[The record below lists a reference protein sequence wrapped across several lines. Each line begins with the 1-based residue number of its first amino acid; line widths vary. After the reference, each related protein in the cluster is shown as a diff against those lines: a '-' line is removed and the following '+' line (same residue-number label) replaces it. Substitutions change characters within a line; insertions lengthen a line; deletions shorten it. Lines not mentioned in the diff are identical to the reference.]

1 MTPQSSFMILAAV
14 TPDREA
20 ELRSL
25 LDSMNDAPGRT
36 NPDNELLPFRQ
47 FDTLHFM
54 RLLIVDDKTVD
65 DVRLYGMV
73 PRTYPLYLAL
83 AGDIDGDVDGFLA
96 EMAARVPAGL
106 RTIFSCCDGF
116 APGADLVRWMQAHN
130 VPNAASYVNWRGRTV
145 RQVHEEAALHDALER
160 HIENEFARLDRR
172 PAQEIHAT
180 LRRLIL
186 ADVAA
191 GRLTLSPERPT
202 PLGWRLRNFLHLV
215 GVPSLALLALPF
227 VLPIAVVVLVRLRR
241 LEKTDPELCPRTP
254 TEHNAAL
261 AVLEDYGVSNQY
273 TAMGSLK
280 PGVVRLLTG
289 IVVLVAIDY
298 GSRHLYTRGGL
309 ARVRSIHFARWVF
322 LDNRQRIV
330 FFSNY
335 DGSHESY
342 MDDFVN
348 KVGFGLNVVFSNG
361 VGYPRTNWLI
371 LDGCSDERKF
381 KEFNRRH
388 QVPTQVWYKAY
399 PGLTALDLD
408 RNTQIRQGLG
418 SASMSDDDA
427 REWVALL

>member
-1 MTPQSSFMILAAV
+1 M
-14 TPDREA
+14 
-20 ELRSL
+20 
-25 LDSMNDAPGRT
+25 
-36 NPDNELLPFRQ
+36 
-47 FDTLHFM
+47 
-54 RLLIVDDKTVD
+54 
-65 DVRLYGMV
+65 
-73 PRTYPLYLAL
+73 
-83 AGDIDGDVDGFLA
+83 
-96 EMAARVPAGL
+96 
-106 RTIFSCCDGF
+106 
-116 APGADLVRWMQAHN
+116 
-130 VPNAASYVNWRGRTV
+130 
-145 RQVHEEAALHDALER
+145 RQVHEEAALRDALER
-160 HIENEFARLDRR
+160 HIENEFARLDGR
-172 PAQEIHAT
+172 PA
-180 LRRLIL
+180 RRFTRHCGVSSS

-191 GRLTLSPERPT
+191 GTTDAVPRASDAPRLAASQSPPSRRRSRCCAARARRSCS
-202 PLGWRLRNFLHLV
+202 RLRSSSSSV
-215 GVPSLALLALPF
+215 SADWRRRIPSY
-227 VLPIAVVVLVRLRR
+227 VRGS
-241 LEKTDPELCPRTP
+241 EV
-254 TEHNAAL
+254 EHNAAL
-261 AVLEDYGVSNQY
+261 AELEDHDVSNQF

-280 PGVVRLLTG
+280 PGVVRLLTA
-289 IVVLVAIDY
+289 IVVLIAIDY

-361 VGYPRTNWLI
+361 IGYPRTNWLI

-408 RNTQIRQGLG
+408 RNARIRQGLE